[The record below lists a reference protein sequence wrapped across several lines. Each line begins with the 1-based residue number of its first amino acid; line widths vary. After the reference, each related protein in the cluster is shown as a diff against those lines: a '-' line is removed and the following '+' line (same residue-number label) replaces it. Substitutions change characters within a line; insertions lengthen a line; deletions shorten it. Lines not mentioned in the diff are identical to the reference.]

1 MNSEELEQSL
11 RTEFESY
18 LKDVLAEMK
27 QEVSEFQ
34 EKIESE
40 FEKHRTQ
47 LSEVIEDFAKKIGE
61 DKEIGSN
68 FQESVTEHLKLARDE
83 GARITAAA
91 IAEAEEMQIEPEAP
105 ANFSDIRDAINE
117 ISGKDSQSEILKS
130 LVHHAS
136 QYTSRGAFFIVKNKH
151 LVGWRVFGTEEH
163 PDPEIVK
170 EVYFPITANTS
181 LGESVDT
188 LGTVASGYG
197 IHADDS
203 LFLEKLGFGEPSGMY
218 AIPLV
223 VRGRG
228 VAVLYADR
236 GMGDGSVNVEALESL
251 IRVSGLTV
259 DVIASSSGVAK
270 DKQYEE
276 SQDHDV
282 TDVSKESE
290 LQDVDEYESTAEF
303 EEYSP
308 PVISENEYQPAEQEV
323 TEQESQSWNQPI
335 ETTIPDY
342 SESVE
347 TASEYTEASEESI
360 DYSTSF
366 EPAPDEANV
375 SSFDESSFSSE
386 NDLQSNV
393 DQSYQFE
400 TPTPFEDSSDLEAK
414 SSGFERDE
422 AAFDSPVDVDIEET
436 SFEEKTDYFKSPVET
451 DDQVESSDFDSIS
464 DHQPQSDST
473 GFETMNF
480 EVPHVAEPPTEDAS
494 VGSIDFDAASQPMES
509 HVETVVD
516 QPVSAPPTRSRFGDR
531 NVDLPI
537 EVEENERRH
546 HNDARRFA
554 RLLVSEIKLYNEQKV
569 KEGRESSDLYERLR
583 EAIDRSREMY
593 DKRVQPPVA
602 AKFDYFNY
610 ELVNTLAEGE
620 EGRLGGGYPGAN
632 V

>member
-34 EKIESE
+34 EKIDAE
-40 FEKHRTQ
+40 FERHRTQ
-47 LSEVIEDFAKKIGE
+47 LSEVILDFAKKIGE
-61 DKEIGSN
+61 EKEIGAN

-91 IAEAEEMQIEPEAP
+91 IAEAEEMHVEPEAP
-105 ANFSDIRDAINE
+105 ANFSRIRDAINE

-130 LVHHAS
+130 LVHNAS
-136 QYTSRGAFFIVKNKH
+136 QFTSRGALFIVKNKH
-151 LVGWRVFGTEEH
+151 LVGWRVFGTEGH
-163 PDPEIVK
+163 SDPEVVK

-181 LGESVDT
+181 LGESVNT
-188 LGTVASGYG
+188 LATVESGYG
-197 IHADDS
+197 IHEDDS

-236 GMGDGSVNVEALESL
+236 GMGDGSVNLEALESL
-251 IRVSGLTV
+251 MRVSGLTV
-259 DVIASSSGVAK
+259 DVVASSAMGTK
-270 DKQYEE
+270 DKQYDGSQEQYDADVSEE
-276 SQDHDV
+276 SEVQ
-282 TDVSKESE
+282 E
-290 LQDVDEYESTAEF
+290 VDEYESTAEF

-308 PVISENEYQPAEQEV
+308 PVISENEYQTVEQEISD
-323 TEQESQSWNQPI
+323 QESESWNQPI
-335 ETTIPDY
+335 ETVIPEY

-347 TASEYTEASEESI
+347 TASEYSEASEESI

-366 EPAPDEANV
+366 EPTTDEANV
-375 SSFDESSFSSE
+375 SSFDERSFSSE
-386 NDLQSNV
+386 NDFQSNV

-400 TPTPFEDSSDLEAK
+400 TPSSFEDSSDLEAK
-414 SSGFERDE
+414 SSGFEQDE
-422 AAFDSPVDVDIEET
+422 AAFDSSVDVDTEET
-436 SFEEKTDYFKSPVET
+436 SFEEKTDYFESPVET
-451 DDQVESSDFDSIS
+451 DYQVESSDFDSIS

-473 GFETMNF
+473 GFENIHF
-480 EVPHVAEPPTEDAS
+480 DASRIAEPQTEEAG
-494 VGSIDFDAASQPMES
+494 VGSIDFDATSQPMES
-509 HVETVVD
+509 HVETVVE
-516 QPVSAPPTRSRFGDR
+516 QPVSVPPTRSRFGDR

-537 EVEENERRH
+537 EVEETERRY

-620 EGRLGGGYPGAN
+620 EARLGGGYPGAN